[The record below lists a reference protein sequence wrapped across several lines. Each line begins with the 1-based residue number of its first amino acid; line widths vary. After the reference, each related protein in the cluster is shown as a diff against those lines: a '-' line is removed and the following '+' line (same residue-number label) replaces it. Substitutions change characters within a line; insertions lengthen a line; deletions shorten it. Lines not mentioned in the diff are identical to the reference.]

1 MPSFLDSLAF
11 FFIIIMGYSGFTKGF
26 IEEFG
31 RLLGLVFAVFVS
43 MSKSIAFSSYLS
55 TLIDYDGSILLP
67 LSYTLLFISSICI
80 GRILTKFAHVA
91 FLSVENR
98 LMNHTMGFFFGMVK
112 GAILLIAFVW
122 FVSILPLQKWN
133 NIINE
138 NSKLITYSNQI
149 RLSVISFFNWED
161 PITLSESYIKNITQP

>member
-31 RLLGLVFAVFVS
+31 RLLGLIFAVFVS
-43 MSKSIAFSSYLS
+43 ISKSIVFSSYLS
-55 TLIDYDGSILLP
+55 TLIDYNGSILLP
-67 LSYTLLFISSICI
+67 LSYTLLFVPSICV

-138 NSKLITYSNQI
+138 NSRFITYSNQI

-161 PITLSESYIKNITQP
+161 PISLSESYIKKITQP

>member
-1 MPSFLDSLAF
+1 MPSFLDSLAI

-31 RLLGLVFAVFVS
+31 RLLGLIFAVFVS
-43 MSKSIAFSSYLS
+43 ISKSIVFSSYLS
-55 TLIDYDGSILLP
+55 TLIDYNGSILLP

-98 LMNHTMGFFFGMVK
+98 LVNHTMGFFFGMVK
-112 GAILLIAFVW
+112 GATLLIAFVW

-161 PITLSESYIKNITQP
+161 PVTLSESYIKKITQP

>member
-1 MPSFLDSLAF
+1 MLSFLDSLAI

-43 MSKSIAFSSYLS
+43 MSKSVVFSSYLS
-55 TLIDYDGSILLP
+55 TVIDYRESILLP
-67 LSYTLLFISSICI
+67 LSYMLLFIFSICA
-80 GRILTKFAHVA
+80 GRILTKLAHVA

-98 LMNHTMGFFFGMVK
+98 LMNHTMGFLFGMVK
-112 GAILLIAFVW
+112 GATLLIAFFW
-122 FVSILPLQKWN
+122 FMSILPLHKWN

-138 NSKLITYSNQI
+138 NSRFITYSNQV
-149 RLSVISFFNWED
+149 RFSVVSFFNWED
-161 PITLSESYIKNITQP
+161 PISLSESYIKKITQP

>member
-11 FFIIIMGYSGFTKGF
+11 FFILIMGYSGFTKGF
-26 IEEFG
+26 IEELG
-31 RLLGLVFAVFVS
+31 RLLGLIFAVFVS
-43 MSKSIAFSSYLS
+43 MSKSIVFSSYLS
-55 TLIDYDGSILLP
+55 TLIDYNGSILLP
-67 LSYTLLFISSICI
+67 LSYTLLFISSICV

-112 GAILLIAFVW
+112 GVILLIAFVW

-161 PITLSESYIKNITQP
+161 PVTLSESYIKKITQP

>member
-1 MPSFLDSLAF
+1 
-11 FFIIIMGYSGFTKGF
+11 MGYSGFTKGF

-31 RLLGLVFAVFVS
+31 RLLGLIFAVFIS

-98 LMNHTMGFFFGMVK
+98 LMNHTMGFFFGTVK
-112 GAILLIAFVW
+112 GAVLLIAFVW

-161 PITLSESYIKNITQP
+161 PVTLSESYIKKITQP